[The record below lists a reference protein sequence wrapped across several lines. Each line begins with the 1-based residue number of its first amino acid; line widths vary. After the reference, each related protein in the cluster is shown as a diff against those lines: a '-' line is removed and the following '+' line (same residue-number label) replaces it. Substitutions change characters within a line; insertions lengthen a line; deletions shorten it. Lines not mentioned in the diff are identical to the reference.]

1 MKHFVFDLG
10 GVIAKPMDRKN
21 IYDNLNLTI
30 DYEQFK
36 YIFSDGE
43 EATKVHK
50 GQMSIEKYFEFLKQ
64 YLKKETSFQEFIK
77 IYQKSK
83 KGLYEDTVEIINK
96 LKSSGFKIYLL
107 SNLREIDFE
116 IFQKGF
122 DTSIFTEM
130 FLSYDIDMLKPN
142 DDIYQYMLN
151 KINDLP
157 SNIYFFDDNENN
169 INGALRNG
177 INAYKV
183 TGDNIKEVITKLKI

>member
-10 GVIAKPMDRKN
+10 GVIAKLMDRKN

-130 FLSYDIDMLKPN
+130 FLSYDIGMLKPN
-142 DDIYQYMLN
+142 DDIYQYMLK

-169 INGALRNG
+169 INRALRNG

-183 TGDNIKEVITKLKI
+183 TGDNIKEVITNLKT